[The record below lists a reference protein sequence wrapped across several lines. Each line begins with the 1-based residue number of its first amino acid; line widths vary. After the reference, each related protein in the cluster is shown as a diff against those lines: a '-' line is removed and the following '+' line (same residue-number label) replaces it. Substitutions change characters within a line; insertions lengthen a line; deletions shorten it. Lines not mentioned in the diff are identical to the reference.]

1 MKDYNI
7 HISEEYTNLG
17 YKVIRRF
24 KEFADLKEFG
34 VQIAFLSS
42 EEEKHS
48 KGRNVCA
55 ECMKVKKEYFWCCP
69 FDFLIIVYE
78 PNIVGFTDKQ
88 MMILMRHELKHI
100 GVNTNGE
107 EPTFEI
113 VPHDVEDFRSVLK
126 TYGIDWNRS
135 D

>member
-55 ECMKVKKEYFWCCP
+55 ECM
-69 FDFLIIVYE
+69 
-78 PNIVGFTDKQ
+78 

-113 VPHDVEDFRSVLK
+113 VPHDVEDFRSILK